1 MSSTRSEINIVISQN
16 FERSSTTEI
25 IRGTNSSTFSFTR
38 SWDRNLSTN
47 QQSVA
52 NRFLCRRIPKGNEKE
67 TRASTS
73 FFILCFCSR
82 NHSFHHSAISL
93 SYEISRI
100 GFLAPLDASTA
111 LKGARS
117 LNCLLK
123 SVIELISSLGN

>member
-1 MSSTRSEINIVISQN
+1 MSSTRSEINIVVSQN

-25 IRGTNSSTFSFTR
+25 IRGTNSSTFSFMG
-38 SWDRNLSTN
+38 SKSIHESTIGGEF
-47 QQSVA
+47 SVEG
-52 NRFLCRRIPKGNEKE
+52 FQKGTKRKREHR
-67 TRASTS
+67 RASLYFVSVHVITR
-73 FFILCFCSR
+73 FIIRPSV
-82 NHSFHHSAISL
+82 SAEF